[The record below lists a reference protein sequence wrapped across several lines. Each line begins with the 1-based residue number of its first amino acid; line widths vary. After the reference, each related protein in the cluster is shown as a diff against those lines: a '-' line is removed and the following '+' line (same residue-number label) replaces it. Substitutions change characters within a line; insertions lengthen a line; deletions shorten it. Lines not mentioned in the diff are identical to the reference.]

1 MEITTMY
8 QKERKEFGRPVNTF
22 APSDVFILDEFV
34 PEPELRA
41 AHVERNPTILDV
53 QAMATLSEN
62 YVNTDTIL
70 HKSQVSVHS
79 QRAFDRPL
87 PQPPAPLA
95 RKMHASSA
103 SRVARARRQTS
114 SQRPG
119 QMRRAHVSRHMSSTC
134 GCNSSSA
141 RHHPPPACMPLT

>member
-22 APSDVFILDEFV
+22 APSDVFIIDEFV

-53 QAMATLSEN
+53 QAMAILSEN

-70 HKSQVSVHS
+70 HKSQVSAHS
-79 QRAFDRPL
+79 QRAMIVLHPNHQHRSRAKCMRRPRRGWHARVGRLPARGLVKCVELTPRGTCRPL
-87 PQPPAPLA
+87 AAATPHL
-95 RKMHASSA
+95 HATI
-103 SRVARARRQTS
+103 RR
-114 SQRPG
+114 
-119 QMRRAHVSRHMSSTC
+119 
-134 GCNSSSA
+134 
-141 RHHPPPACMPLT
+141 PPACL

>member
-1 MEITTMY
+1 MY

-70 HKSQVSVHS
+70 HKSQVSAHS
-79 QRAFDRPL
+79 
-87 PQPPAPLA
+87 
-95 RKMHASSA
+95 H
-103 SRVARARRQTS
+103 
-114 SQRPG
+114 
-119 QMRRAHVSRHMSSTC
+119 
-134 GCNSSSA
+134 
-141 RHHPPPACMPLT
+141 